1 MNLTKTNNGR
11 HKFQHQ
17 VTSSEKKVPVKS
29 GYYIIIEM
37 MAGHSS
43 EYASGLSN
51 TYECSRINTSATADC
66 MHLHDKALQL
76 LSGMTETASHFV
88 KGADKHAVTLL
99 LYRAHSQL
107 THIGPGASPGQF
119 YLYFAVLLDRAIK
132 VFFFFNGILGSPLRT
147 GDRAG
152 TLHDVDLKLAAEYL
166 ASTSVAVLCAQK
178 RNCISLRYAKYLSD
192 ELIGDPGNINLHA
205 VGTPLGSATRFRR
218 APSLTTGSGTEIPKL
233 DKAEENHK

>member
-1 MNLTKTNNGR
+1 MRNAIKRELMNLIKTNNGP

-37 MAGHSS
+37 MAGLSS

-51 TYECSRINTSATADC
+51 TYECSRIDTSATADC

-88 KGADKHAVTLL
+88 KSADKHAVILL
-99 LYRAHSQL
+99 LFRAHSQL
-107 THIGPGASPGQF
+107 THIGSPGQF

-152 TLHDVDLKLAAEYL
+152 TLNDVDLKLAAEHW

-178 RNCISLRYAKYLSD
+178 RNLISLDYAKNLS
-192 ELIGDPGNINLHA
+192 
-205 VGTPLGSATRFRR
+205 RR
-218 APSLTTGSGTEIPKL
+218 AHG
-233 DKAEENHK
+233 